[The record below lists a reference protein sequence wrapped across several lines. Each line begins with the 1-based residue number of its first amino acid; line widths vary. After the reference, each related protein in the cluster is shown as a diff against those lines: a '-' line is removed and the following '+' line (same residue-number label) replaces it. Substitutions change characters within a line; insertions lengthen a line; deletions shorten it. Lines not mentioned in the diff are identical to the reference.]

1 MPKADRIGG
10 KIVKIGLEEQDGV
23 GSWEYPG
30 VVPFDAFRRSFI
42 LHSRVW
48 QRLVRQIKM
57 PEHQWAVW
65 IFGTLA
71 GVLIPILLVLGG
83 WLIQLLLAGQISMVD
98 GKTASALPV
107 RLTVGKYFTLNPSW
121 LNAGGSVLRGV
132 FGIVVLLVIMIALE
146 CITLLTS
153 YRAALHTSLEMTVDL
168 QRKLFGKSGAL
179 AMEQGLSGQQD
190 AMQEML
196 FVHVPT
202 IRESMS
208 QWFRVLPRHLVQAS
222 LLLLLA
228 ASIHLWITLLAL
240 ICTVFV
246 WVLFT
251 NLESTRRK
259 RRPVLFE
266 RARAASEQL
275 SYLCNTAPLLA
286 FVHDQ
291 EDTKLSYDAHL
302 NSYRTA
308 QLQLA
313 DGGTWKSPVMLLTC
327 AALGAFLMIV
337 VSIRFL
343 DESSGLHFGEI
354 LVLCSAIT
362 LAVASV
368 YRFHRAYRRYKTTEP
383 AAERLAS
390 YLEQATPDASQ
401 ENRIVPT
408 KISQSIVLDHVTIK
422 NSSGQKLLEDI
433 STTIRPGQLTAVVA
447 SQSVQ
452 ANAFAEL
459 IFGFGRPTSGRILV
473 DGVDSTDLDP
483 SAIRNLS
490 LWATARGPLV
500 HGTVEDNLWS
510 VGSPDATVDLMSIA
524 KRMHVADAILNLP
537 DGLATLVTPDED
549 RLLPDALFRMGLARA
564 LVKKRS
570 LIVAQEPSVRVKST
584 TESETL
590 NSILQ
595 LKSDSTLLVVLTQ
608 RLSTLRAADLII
620 VIHEHKVAGMGN
632 HAQLLEQSEIY
643 RHLNYMQFSPFL
655 ETKQ

>member
-1 MPKADRIGG
+1 
-10 KIVKIGLEEQDGV
+10 
-23 GSWEYPG
+23 
-30 VVPFDAFRRSFI
+30 
-42 LHSRVW
+42 
-48 QRLVRQIKM
+48 M

-65 IFGTLA
+65 IFGTIA

-83 WLIQLLLAGQISMVD
+83 WLIQLLLAGHILIAD
-98 GKTASALPV
+98 GKPAATLPTQ
-107 RLTVGKYFTLNPSW
+107 LSVGRFFMLNPSW

-132 FGIVVLLVIMIALE
+132 FGIVVLIVIVIALE
-146 CITLLTS
+146 CIALLTS
-153 YRAALHTSLEMTVDL
+153 YRAALHTSLEITVEL
-168 QRKLFGKSGAL
+168 KRKLFGKSGAL

-190 AMQEML
+190 AMQEMP

-208 QWFRVLPRHLVQAS
+208 QWFRVLPRHLVQAT
-222 LLLLLA
+222 LLSLLA

-240 ICTVFV
+240 VCTVFV
-246 WVLFT
+246 WVLFS

-259 RRPVLFE
+259 KRPVLFE

-291 EDTKLSYDAHL
+291 EDTKLSFEAHL

-327 AALGAFLMIV
+327 ATLSAFMMIV

-343 DESSGLHFGEI
+343 DESVDLHFGEV
-354 LVLCSAIT
+354 LVLCSSIL
-362 LAVASV
+362 LAVASAH
-368 YRFHRAYRRYKTTEP
+368 RFYRAYRRYKTAEP
-383 AAERLAS
+383 AAERLSA
-390 YLEQATPDASQ
+390 YLEQPTPDVSQ

-408 KISQSIVLDHVTIK
+408 KILHSIVLDHVTIK

-433 STTIRPGQLTAVVA
+433 SSMIKPGQLTAVVS

-452 ANAFAEL
+452 ASAFAEL
-459 IFGFGRPTSGRILV
+459 IFGFGRPASGRILV

-490 LWATARGPLV
+490 LWATAKGPLV
-500 HGTVEDNLWS
+500 HGTVQDNLWS
-510 VGSPDATVDLMSIA
+510 VGAPDATVDLMSIT
-524 KRMHVADAILNLP
+524 KRMHVSDAILNLP

-549 RLLPDALFRMGLARA
+549 RLLPDALFRLGLARA

-570 LIVAQEPSVRVKST
+570 LIVAQEPSVRVKAT
-584 TESETL
+584 TESATL
-590 NSILQ
+590 DSILQ
-595 LKSDSTLLVVLTQ
+595 LKSESTLLVVLTK
-608 RLSTLRAADLII
+608 RLSTLRAADQII
-620 VIHEHKVAGMGN
+620 VIHEHKVAGIGN

-655 ETKQ
+655 ESKQ

>member
-1 MPKADRIGG
+1 M
-10 KIVKIGLEEQDGV
+10 
-23 GSWEYPG
+23 
-30 VVPFDAFRRSFI
+30 
-42 LHSRVW
+42 HSRVW

-65 IFGTLA
+65 IFGTIA

-83 WLIQLLLAGQISMVD
+83 WLIQLLLAGHILIAD
-98 GKTASALPV
+98 GKPAATLPTQ
-107 RLTVGKYFTLNPSW
+107 LSVGRFFMLNPSW

-132 FGIVVLLVIMIALE
+132 FGIVVLIVIVIALE
-146 CITLLTS
+146 CIALLTS
-153 YRAALHTSLEMTVDL
+153 YRAALHTSLEITVEL
-168 QRKLFGKSGAL
+168 KRKLFGKSGAL

-208 QWFRVLPRHLVQAS
+208 QWFRVLPRHLVQAT
-222 LLLLLA
+222 LLSLLA

-240 ICTVFV
+240 VCTVFV
-246 WVLFT
+246 WVLFS

-259 RRPVLFE
+259 KRPVLFE

-291 EDTKLSYDAHL
+291 EDTKLSFEAHL

-327 AALGAFLMIV
+327 ATLSAFMMIV

-343 DESSGLHFGEI
+343 DESVDLHFGEV
-354 LVLCSAIT
+354 LVLCSSIL
-362 LAVASV
+362 LAVASAH
-368 YRFHRAYRRYKTTEP
+368 RFYRAYRRYKTAEP
-383 AAERLAS
+383 AAERLSA
-390 YLEQATPDASQ
+390 YLEQPTPDVSQ

-408 KISQSIVLDHVTIK
+408 KILHSIVLDHVTIK

-433 STTIRPGQLTAVVA
+433 SSMIKPGQLTAVVS

-452 ANAFAEL
+452 ASAFAEL
-459 IFGFGRPTSGRILV
+459 IFGFGRPASGRILV

-490 LWATARGPLV
+490 LWATAKGPLV
-500 HGTVEDNLWS
+500 HGTVQDNLWS
-510 VGSPDATVDLMSIA
+510 VGAPDATVDLMSIT
-524 KRMHVADAILNLP
+524 KRMHVSDAILNLP

-549 RLLPDALFRMGLARA
+549 RLLPDALFRLGLARA

-570 LIVAQEPSVRVKST
+570 LIVAQEPSVRVKAT
-584 TESETL
+584 TESATL
-590 NSILQ
+590 DSILQ
-595 LKSDSTLLVVLTQ
+595 LKSESTLLVVLTK
-608 RLSTLRAADLII
+608 RLSTLRAADQII
-620 VIHEHKVAGMGN
+620 VIHEHKVAGIGN

-655 ETKQ
+655 ESKQ

>member
-1 MPKADRIGG
+1 M
-10 KIVKIGLEEQDGV
+10 
-23 GSWEYPG
+23 
-30 VVPFDAFRRSFI
+30 
-42 LHSRVW
+42 HSRVW

-83 WLIQLLLAGQISMVD
+83 WLIQLLLAGQVSMTE
-98 GKTASALPV
+98 GKSVSNLPAQ
-107 RLTVGKYFTLNPSW
+107 LSVGRFFTLDSSW
-121 LNAGGSVLRGV
+121 LNAGGSILRGV
-132 FGIVVLLVIMIALE
+132 LGIVVLIVIVIALE
-146 CITLLTS
+146 CIALLTS
-153 YRAALHTSLEMTVDL
+153 YRAALHTSLEITVEL

-190 AMQEML
+190 ALQEML

-208 QWFRVLPRHLVQAS
+208 QWFRVLPRHIIQAI

-246 WVLFT
+246 WVLFSS
-251 NLESTRRK
+251 LESTRRK

-291 EDTKLSYDAHL
+291 EDTKLSYEAHL

-313 DGGTWKSPVMLLTC
+313 DGGTWKSPVMLSTS
-327 AALGAFLMIV
+327 AALCAFLMIV

-343 DESSGLHFGEI
+343 DESSSLHFGEI
-354 LVLCSAIT
+354 LVLCSSIT

-368 YRFHRAYRRYKTTEP
+368 QRFHRAYRRYKTAEP
-383 AAERLAS
+383 AAERISS
-390 YLEQATPDASQ
+390 YLEQATPDVSQ

-433 STTIRPGQLTAVVA
+433 STSIRPGQLTAVVA

-452 ANAFAEL
+452 ASAFAEL
-459 IFGFGRPTSGRILV
+459 IFGFGRPASGRILV

-524 KRMHVADAILNLP
+524 KRMHVSDAILNLP

-549 RLLPDALFRMGLARA
+549 RLLPDALFRIGLARA

-595 LKSDSTLLVVLTQ
+595 LKSESTLLVVLTQ
-608 RLSTLRAADLII
+608 RLSTLRAADQII
-620 VIHEHKVAGMGN
+620 VIHEHKVAGIGN

-655 ETKQ
+655 ESQQ